1 MFIRLYWKVFAWSL
15 LMLILFIAPSRSL
28 PEGPGFPMF
37 DKIVHIL
44 LFGVFTSLLILA
56 RFRQKQDF
64 HIRFPLVL
72 HTFFTALLFGI
83 LIELIQLWMNM
94 GREGSIADVLADMA
108 GYFAGLGLIW
118 IYKIN

>member
-1 MFIRLYWKVFAWSL
+1 
-15 LMLILFIAPSRSL
+15 
-28 PEGPGFPMF
+28 MF